1 MDSGNDSTAIVVFD
15 YGGFQKGTWTS
26 LGASTM
32 LLLDAGIGASR
43 GDAVLALLE
52 RAQVPPVPPFYKL
65 CYDYLAGVRT
75 LDTIRA
81 GAIIEAEPD
90 RSEGARTAGEM
101 LYQDFVAPY
110 RNEGAIT
117 QVVGSMIERIGVLE
131 KLIGRSQEANRSQAA
146 ELAGATEDLEA
157 DDIDAVLLGDWI
169 LRLQATNAA
178 LRRANEALSAELD
191 QTVELFTNGQ
201 DELAALS
208 RSATVDNLTGIAN
221 RAGVDQ
227 ALAEVMTEVSE
238 GRGRMALAIVDI
250 DHFKQLN
257 DTYGHQIGDEIL
269 RLVGRALMAST
280 REDDVVGRLGGDEFV
295 VIIRNEDLAGARLLA
310 ERVRRA
316 VVDCD
321 LTKVLGKGV
330 LGNVTASIGVAQFR
344 AGEGLAGLIDRA
356 DKCLFQ
362 AKQSGRNQTVVESP
376 SGRQA
381 A

>member
-1 MDSGNDSTAIVVFD
+1 M
-15 YGGFQKGTWTS
+15 S

-65 CYDYLAGVRT
+65 CYDYLAGVHT
-75 LDTIRA
+75 MDTIRA
-81 GAIIEAEPD
+81 GAIIEAETD
-90 RSEGARTAGEM
+90 RPEGAQSAGEL

-110 RNEGAIT
+110 RNEGTIT
-117 QVVGSMIERIGVLE
+117 QVVSGMIERISVLE
-131 KLIGRSQEANRSQAA
+131 QLVIDSQEANRSQAV
-146 ELAGATEDLEA
+146 ELAGATEELEA
-157 DDIDAVLLGDWI
+157 DSIDAGLLRDWI
-169 LRLQATNAA
+169 VRLASTNSA
-178 LRRANEALSAELD
+178 LREANQALSSELD
-191 QTVELFTNGQ
+191 QTLEVFTTGQ

-208 RSATVDNLTGIAN
+208 RSAAIDPLTGIAN
-221 RAGVDQ
+221 RAGIDR
-227 ALAEVMTEVSE
+227 ALGETIDDAVN
-238 GRGRMALAIVDI
+238 GRSRMALAVVDI

-269 RLVGRALMAST
+269 RLVGRALITST
-280 REDDVVGRLGGDEFV
+280 RENDIIGRLGGDEFL
-295 VIIRNEDLAGARLLA
+295 VIVRDEDLPGARIIA

-321 LTKVLGKGV
+321 LGKVLGKGV

-344 AGEGLAGLIDRA
+344 PGDSLSSLFERA
-356 DKCLFQ
+356 DRCLFD
-362 AKQSGRNQTVVESP
+362 AKQRGRNQTVSETI
-376 SGRQA
+376 GKQA

>member
-1 MDSGNDSTAIVVFD
+1 
-15 YGGFQKGTWTS
+15 
-26 LGASTM
+26 M

-75 LDTIRA
+75 LDAIRA
-81 GAIIEAEPD
+81 AAIIEGGSNQPV
-90 RSEGARTAGEM
+90 EGAQTAGEQ

-110 RNEGAIT
+110 RNEGTIA
-117 QVVGSMIERIGVLE
+117 QVVGGMIDRIGTLE
-131 KLIGRSQEANRSQAA
+131 KLIGKSQEVSRSQAV
-146 ELAGATEDLEA
+146 ELAGATEELGA
-157 DDIDAVLLGDWI
+157 DDIDAALLGEWI

-178 LRRANEALSAELD
+178 LRRANEALSSELD
-191 QTVELFTNGQ
+191 QTLEVFTNGQ

-221 RAGVDQ
+221 RAGIDQ
-227 ALAEVMTEVSE
+227 ALNEVMDEVVA
-238 GRGRMALAIVDI
+238 GRGRMSLAVVDI
-250 DHFKQLN
+250 DHFKHLN

-269 RLVGRALMAST
+269 RLVGRALIAST
-280 REDDVVGRLGGDEFV
+280 RDIDIIGRMGGDEFV
-295 VIIRNEDLAGARLLA
+295 VIVRDEDLAGARIIA

-330 LGNVTASIGVAQFR
+330 LGNVTASIGVAQFHP
-344 AGEGLAGLIDRA
+344 GDELAALIDRA

-362 AKQSGRNQTVVESP
+362 AKQRGRNQTVVEQP
-376 SGRQA
+376 PGKQA
-381 A
+381 AA

>member
-1 MDSGNDSTAIVVFD
+1 
-15 YGGFQKGTWTS
+15 
-26 LGASTM
+26 M

-81 GAIIEAEPD
+81 GAIIEAETA
-90 RSEGARTAGEM
+90 RTEGAQSAGEL

-110 RNEGAIT
+110 RNEGTIT
-117 QVVGSMIERIGVLE
+117 QVVTRMVERISVLE
-131 KLIGRSQEANRSQAA
+131 KLIGQSQEATRSQAA
-146 ELAGATEDLEA
+146 ELAGATEELEA
-157 DDIDAVLLGDWI
+157 DDIDAAILGDWI
-169 LRLQATNAA
+169 VRLEATNSV

-191 QTVELFTNGQ
+191 QTLEVFTTGQ

-208 RSATVDNLTGIAN
+208 RLATIAPLTGIPN

-227 ALAEVMTEVSE
+227 ALAETLDEATN
-238 GRGRMALAIVDI
+238 GRSRMALAVVDI

-280 REDDVVGRLGGDEFV
+280 REIDTIGRLGGDDFV
-295 VIIRNEDLAGARLLA
+295 VIVRDEDLPGARLIA

-321 LTKVLGKGV
+321 LAKVLGKGV
-330 LGNVTASIGVAQFR
+330 LGNGTASIGVAQFR
-344 AGEGLAGLIDRA
+344 HGDTLSSLFERA
-356 DKCLFQ
+356 DRCLFD
-362 AKQSGRNQTVVESP
+362 AKQRGRNQTVSETA
-376 SGRQA
+376 GKQA